1 MLNIRLNLR
10 SLTLKPDSEGHFVV
24 RISSDSDKV
33 PELCSQLVV
42 RGGANL
48 NDHNTSH
55 LHAAYDSWAAACS
68 VVPLNHGA

>member
-33 PELCSQLVV
+33 CARR